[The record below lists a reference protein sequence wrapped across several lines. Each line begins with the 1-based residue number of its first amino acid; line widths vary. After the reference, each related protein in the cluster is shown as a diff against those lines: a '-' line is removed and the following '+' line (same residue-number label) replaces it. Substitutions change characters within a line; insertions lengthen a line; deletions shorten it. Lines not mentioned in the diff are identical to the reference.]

1 MSETPASDRPRLAL
15 WIVIPVGVVF
25 AAFLVL
31 LATRDVNETGLPEFT
46 LGGDV
51 APEITGITIEGEP
64 FDLDDLRGQFV
75 VVNFFQTTCPPC
87 VQEHPELVSF
97 HETYAPDGI
106 ASVISIAFNEDPAII
121 AEFFDTAG
129 GDWPVLG
136 DDTAA
141 LAVEYGVVS
150 VPESILIA
158 PSGEVMS
165 KVIGGVTHPGL
176 EGLINRWQ
184 EDNS

>member
-1 MSETPASDRPRLAL
+1 M
-15 WIVIPVGVVF
+15 
-25 AAFLVL
+25 
-31 LATRDVNETGLPEFT
+31 
-46 LGGDV
+46 
-51 APEITGITIEGEP
+51 
-64 FDLDDLRGQFV
+64 
-75 VVNFFQTTCPPC
+75 
-87 VQEHPELVSF
+87 SF